1 MDNIIILLIGKIQA
15 KIVTLHTIRSFTDS
29 DTVLKLYKAYMCSFP
44 FQLACKQALLGH
56 SCSRAKKDGR
66 ACSHL

>member
-1 MDNIIILLIGKIQA
+1 MDNIIILLISKIQA

-44 FQLACKQALLGH
+44 IQLACEQALLGR

>member
-1 MDNIIILLIGKIQA
+1 MDNIIILLISKIQA

-29 DTVLKLYKAYMCSFP
+29 DTVLKLYKAYMCSFL
-44 FQLACKQALLGH
+44 FQLACEQALLGH

>member
-1 MDNIIILLIGKIQA
+1 MDNIIILLISKIQA
-15 KIVTLHTIRSFTDS
+15 KIVTPHTIRSFTDS
-29 DTVLKLYKAYMCSFP
+29 DTVLKLNKAYMCSFP
-44 FQLACKQALLGH
+44 FQLACEQALLGH